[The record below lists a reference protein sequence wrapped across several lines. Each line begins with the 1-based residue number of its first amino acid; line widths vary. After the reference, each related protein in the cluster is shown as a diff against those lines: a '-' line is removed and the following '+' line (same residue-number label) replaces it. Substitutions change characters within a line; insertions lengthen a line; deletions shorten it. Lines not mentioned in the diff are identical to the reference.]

1 MTGRSVAAKFEQA
14 SQYPVLLRV
23 RKPRVQALARG
34 RALQCGMG
42 VEAQRC
48 VAFRLGGSA
57 IFAIDLTVILEGGLA
72 CAPVLA
78 RYYPGQPS
86 SSPLPSIA
94 KHPIAGKVRAQ
105 SPNPHQPQTTSTED
119 YKNHVRN

>member
-1 MTGRSVAAKFEQA
+1 
-14 SQYPVLLRV
+14 
-23 RKPRVQALARG
+23 
-34 RALQCGMG
+34 MG

-78 RYYPGQPS
+78 RYYPEQPS
-86 SSPLPSIA
+86 SAPLPSIA

-105 SPNPHQPQTTSTED
+105 NTNPHQPQTTSTED